1 MTPQLD
7 RPEMGGVPAGNIG
20 RWYDELAVDDVI
32 VHAVRRTV
40 TETDNV
46 LFSAMTMNP
55 QPLHLDAEFAA
66 ASEFGR
72 PLVNSLFTL
81 GLVVGLSVP
90 ELTLGTTI
98 ANLGFSDVRFPAPVF
113 HGDTIRCATTVL
125 AMRQSASRPEAGIV
139 TFEHVGTNQSA
150 QIVCVARRAAMMRRR
165 PVAGVNADAL
175 ARARSWPA
183 HAALRPRKSS
193 GHDREGRAQSARTR
207 SSWISRTPSRPSERP
222 PPGRL
227 WRTVSL
233 RSRGS
238 ARCAGSGQRGRHAVV
253 ADDLFAVAESSVDGV
268 VLPKFD
274 EPEHLELIADSGC
287 GHLPV
292 IVGIESVRGV
302 ADVARLAAAGVH
314 GVYFGAEDF
323 VADLGGVRTVEGA
336 EVLYARS
343 RVAIA
348 AHVNDIAAIDQ
359 AFLQV
364 RDNDGLLV
372 DAQAG
377 RRLGYSGKICVHP
390 DQLPVVHEA
399 FLPSERAVAH
409 ARAVVAAYAT
419 GSAAGNGVILLDGRM
434 IDRVHL
440 RDAEQTL
447 CRAERMN

>member
-1 MTPQLD
+1 MTSIPSRALD
-7 RPEMGGVPAGNIG
+7 RGLRTLLFVPGNRRDMIAKAARVRPDAIVVDLEDAVPPERKTVAREALADGVTSLAG
-20 RWYDELAVDDVI
+20 E
-32 VHAVRRTV
+32 
-40 TETDNV
+40 
-46 LFSAMTMNP
+46 
-55 QPLHLDAEFAA
+55 
-66 ASEFGR
+66 R
-72 PLVNSLFTL
+72 PLV
-81 GLVVGLSVP
+81 
-90 ELTLGTTI
+90 
-98 ANLGFSDVRFPAPVF
+98 
-113 HGDTIRCATTVL
+113 L
-125 AMRQSASRPEAGIV
+125 ARVNA
-139 TFEHVGTNQSA
+139 VGTPW
-150 QIVCVARRAAMMRRR
+150 C
-165 PVAGVNADAL
+165 
-175 ARARSWPA
+175 
-183 HAALRPRKSS
+183 
-193 GHDREGRAQSARTR
+193 
-207 SSWISRTPSRPSERP
+207 
-222 PPGRL
+222 
-227 WRTVSL
+227 
-233 RSRGS
+233 
-238 ARCAGSGQRGRHAVV
+238 

-268 VLPKFD
+268 VLPKFE

-364 RDNDGLLV
+364 RDNDGLLI

-399 FLPSERAVAH
+399 FVPSERAVAH

-447 CRAERMN
+447 RRAERMS